1 MARCVCVLLEIY
13 GVSTFTSSSS
23 LSCQIYEF
31 LCHHSWLH
39 ITDVFNVRVGFPAVA
54 SVWSVPHT
62 HSTTTTAFA
71 CILQC
76 FFCQQ
81 VQQSCNSSSASPDAC
96 EEPGPTDMVK
106 MTKSKTFQAYLPSC
120 HRTYSCIHC
129 RAHLANHDELISKI
143 SLIFFVVG
151 IKPPP
156 QKTLLSLSL
165 LRRHVSRRAVGGE
178 EEEGAGEGGEEK
190 RLLTVGTVK
199 SDEHPQL
206 SSSQEAEQ
214 RVNVGCGPAEERV
227 LLTGLHAVADIYCE
241 NCKTTLGW
249 KYEHAFESSQKYK
262 EGKFIIELAHMIKDN
277 GWE

>member
-1 MARCVCVLLEIY
+1 MDHTKICERELLRWRKYFLRCIQR
-13 GVSTFTSSSS
+13 SSRGSS
-23 LSCQIYEF
+23 F
-31 LCHHSWLH
+31 W
-39 ITDVFNVRVGFPAVA
+39 VPFPLVA

-62 HSTTTTAFA
+62 HSRTTTALA
-71 CILQC
+71 CIFQC

-81 VQQSCNSSSASPDAC
+81 VQQSCNSSSASPDASD
-96 EEPGPTDMVK
+96 EPCPSDMVK

-129 RAHLANHDELISKI
+129 RAHLANHDELISK
-143 SLIFFVVG
+143 SFQGSQGRAYLFNSVVN
-151 IKPPP
+151 I
-156 QKTLLSLSL
+156 
-165 LRRHVSRRAVGGE
+165 
-178 EEEGAGEGGEEK
+178 
-190 RLLTVGTVK
+190 
-199 SDEHPQL
+199 
-206 SSSQEAEQ
+206 
-214 RVNVGCGPAEERV
+214 GCGPAEERV